1 MLGGRSGERTM
12 GVFDQTRGSGVPYH
26 LRPSRPEEIERHRRM
41 LTKAEAMKRAA
52 LERPRVADGPA
63 SGADGQEVRA

>member
-1 MLGGRSGERTM
+1 M

-41 LTKAEAMKRAA
+41 LAKAEAM
-52 LERPRVADGPA
+52 
-63 SGADGQEVRA
+63 